1 MSVTESHPDSSQ
13 PDPSHSD
20 VSGQGTGHERD
31 GARDSSDVVSGDRAV
46 RREAR
51 KNQLHAVHDASK
63 SAGIVSRGVGAV
75 IDLIVVLVIMSAIY
89 LGVVMARLLYNV
101 HDFSMPSTNGFFTIG
116 AFIVVSIVY
125 LASCWAVSGR
135 TLGSV
140 VMGIRV
146 VNRKGNRLRPTIA
159 VLRSVICVFFA
170 IGLLWVGV
178 DSRRRSVAD
187 VLLRTRVVYSR

>member
-13 PDPSHSD
+13 PDPYHPD
-20 VSGQGTGHERD
+20 VSGQGARHEHD
-31 GARDSSDVVSGDRAV
+31 GGRDSSDVVSGDPAA

-51 KNQLHAVHDASK
+51 KNQFHAVHDTSK

-101 HDFSMPSTNGFFTIG
+101 HDFSMPSTNGFFTVG
-116 AFIVVSIVY
+116 AVIVVSIVY

-146 VNRKGNRLRPTIA
+146 VNRKGNRLRPTVA

>member
-1 MSVTESHPDSSQ
+1 MSVTESHPDSSL
-13 PDPSHSD
+13 PDPSQSD
-20 VSGQGTGHERD
+20 VSAQGTGHEHD
-31 GARDSSDVVSGDRAV
+31 GARDSSDVVSGDRAA

-51 KNQLHAVHDASK
+51 KNQFHAVHDTSK